1 MRNSETRTSKTAFRN
16 SCFARACTSAL
27 RFPVMAGN
35 RAKCNRKLR
44 YNAIPRIA
52 PEAER
57 EIGDAHTLAGG
68 LPSAT
73 GGLNGE

>member
-35 RAKCNRKLR
+35 QAKCNRKLR
-44 YNAIPRIA
+44 YNSNPQ
-52 PEAER
+52 
-57 EIGDAHTLAGG
+57 IGRVTNGPDQQL
-68 LPSAT
+68 LSAS
-73 GGLNGE
+73 LWRCFPPPVD